1 VELLSLVVSNIP
13 SNKAALA
20 INAFLKKPESNTMPN
35 ANTKTDVLQL
45 AIEHAL
51 SRNSD
56 LVDLLTPITA
66 EDLEIE
72 DNGTLDTVITCPKL
86 GWSETLNQEWALEFR
101 TDDFNIDFDLLLA
114 GLESELAD
122 EQAQQL
128 NELGLSFE
136 PISIDLQRQTVLFE
150 FLFSWGGP
158 SEALRFTVDYEYSGV
173 PQDIEFVFK
182 DWFECESVEADPET
196 FSGLVDFAHLL
207 AEFSGEKVTS
217 ALEKMGLV

>member
-1 VELLSLVVSNIP
+1 
-13 SNKAALA
+13 
-20 INAFLKKPESNTMPN
+20 MPN
-35 ANTKTDVLQL
+35 ANTKPDVLQL

-101 TDDFNIDFDLLLA
+101 TDDFNIDFDLVLA
-114 GLESELAD
+114 EFESELAD
-122 EQAQQL
+122 EQLSQL
-128 NELGLSFE
+128 SELGLSFE
-136 PISIDLQRQTVLFE
+136 PISLDFRTQEITFE

-158 SEALRFTVDYEYSGV
+158 SEALRFTLDADGKWTI
-173 PQDIEFVFK
+173 PTDIEFIFK

-196 FSGLVDFAHLL
+196 FSGLVDFAFWL
-207 AEFSGEKVTS
+207 AEFAHEKAEAEV
-217 ALEKMGLV
+217 LKMGIV

>member
-1 VELLSLVVSNIP
+1 MN
-13 SNKAALA
+13 
-20 INAFLKKPESNTMPN
+20 N
-35 ANTKTDVLQL
+35 ANMKPDVTQL

-72 DNGTLDTVITCPKL
+72 DDGTLDTVITCPKL

-101 TDDFNIDFDLLLA
+101 TDDFNIDFDLVLA

-136 PISIDLQRQTVLFE
+136 PVSLDFRTGEITFE

-158 SEALRFTVDYEYSGV
+158 SEALRFTLDADGKGTI
-173 PQDIEFVFK
+173 PTDIQFIFK

-196 FSGLVDFAHLL
+196 FSGLVDFAFML
-207 AEFSGEKVTS
+207 AEFAHEK
-217 ALEKMGLV
+217 AEAELLKMGIAP

>member
-1 VELLSLVVSNIP
+1 
-13 SNKAALA
+13 
-20 INAFLKKPESNTMPN
+20 MPN
-35 ANTKTDVLQL
+35 ANTKPDVLQL

-101 TDDFNIDFDLLLA
+101 TDDFNIDFDLVLA
-114 GLESELAD
+114 EFESELAD
-122 EQAQQL
+122 EQLSQL
-128 NELGLSFE
+128 SELGLSFE
-136 PISIDLQRQTVLFE
+136 PISLDFRTQEITFE

-158 SEALRFTVDYEYSGV
+158 SEALRFT
-173 PQDIEFVFK
+173 
-182 DWFECESVEADPET
+182 
-196 FSGLVDFAHLL
+196 
-207 AEFSGEKVTS
+207 
-217 ALEKMGLV
+217 LEKNGCGNEKMSKKKDLII